1 METEV
6 PAGGWRNCSLEHTS
20 GKPGTGG
27 GADRSVDML
36 RHAAWMARHLGR
48 GDLFP
53 FTAEQVAE
61 LAQTIG
67 IERVDAGTRL
77 LATGGAVEF
86 IGIIEQGEV
95 ELSHRSGVR
104 RMVLQ
109 ILRGGDLLG
118 DVPFFCRLPAPFT
131 ARALTEVMLIR
142 LDRGSL
148 DRLLATR
155 PVLAQRFL
163 YSLASRLD
171 RMQRRLLQLTG
182 GNLRRQ
188 VASLLLDEGGDEGE
202 PIRLP
207 QSTVAQL
214 LGATRPAVNRVLKAL
229 EADGLVRLGYRR
241 VELVDAAALE
251 RIAGR

>member
-1 METEV
+1 M
-6 PAGGWRNCSLEHTS
+6 
-20 GKPGTGG
+20 
-27 GADRSVDML
+27 DML

-53 FTAEQVAE
+53 FTPEEVAE
-61 LAQTIG
+61 LATTIG
-67 IERVDAGTRL
+67 VDRVEPGTRL
-77 LATGGAVEF
+77 LGAGGPVEF

-95 ELSHRSGVR
+95 ELSHRAGLR
-104 RMVLQ
+104 RVVLQ

-142 LDRGSL
+142 LERPSL
-148 DRLLATR
+148 DRLLAAR
-155 PVLAQRFL
+155 PALAQRFL

-182 GNLRRQ
+182 GDLRQ
-188 VASLLLDEGGDEGE
+188 QLAALLLDEGGEVGN
-202 PIRLP
+202 PVRLP
-207 QSTVAQL
+207 QATLAEL

-229 EADGLVRLGYRR
+229 ETDGLIRLGYREIE
-241 VELVDAAALE
+241 VADAQGLEWIAAS
-251 RIAGR
+251 